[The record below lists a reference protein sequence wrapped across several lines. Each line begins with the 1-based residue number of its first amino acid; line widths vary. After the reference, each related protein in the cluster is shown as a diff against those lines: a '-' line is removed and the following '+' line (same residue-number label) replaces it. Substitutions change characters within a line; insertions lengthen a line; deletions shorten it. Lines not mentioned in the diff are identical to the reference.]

1 MAILRNLENKIK
13 LVMIVSLMF
22 MTGCVVISLGSI
34 FAAKT
39 MVSDAHKKIYVL
51 DGKVPIIASRTNMD
65 ETFDVEAKSHIET
78 FHNLFSPSP
87 PTTSIS
93 STPSGRRCTSL
104 TRAVRRNITR

>member
-51 DGKVPIIASRTNMD
+51 DGKVPIIARD
-65 ETFDVEAKSHIET
+65 RKS
-78 FHNLFSPSP
+78 
-87 PTTSIS
+87 
-93 STPSGRRCTSL
+93 
-104 TRAVRRNITR
+104 VV